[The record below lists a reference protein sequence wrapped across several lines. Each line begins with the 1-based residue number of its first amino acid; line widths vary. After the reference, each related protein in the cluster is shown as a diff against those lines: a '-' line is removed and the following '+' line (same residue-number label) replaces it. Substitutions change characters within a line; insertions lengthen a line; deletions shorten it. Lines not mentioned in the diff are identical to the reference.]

1 MISLQTA
8 LGSHSIMC
16 LGDSQTGFPPELQ
29 NQPKPITL
37 ASQSTCSE
45 LVQSALGGS
54 QSHSGSTH
62 TSAGGLIPVSNQ
74 QGTKFPDFVGIA
86 CQRCFVDV
94 GKDFKILGEVG
105 NLAPVCSA
113 CSAGQVRRESQSFQV
128 TYIRRSERGT
138 CKRHGCSQQC
148 ACYEEEFLL
157 LNRSIQEA
165 LPSVPTSQQAEVLKV
180 LEATQS
186 FCPECAGHELTQPTS
201 ASTPS
206 ISGPKFFPQEIE
218 EEDQSQTSCPVVN
231 QASNSSLFL
240 VRTSPS
246 QCKSRRT
253 RRRRQRT
260 KKKAS
265 PSNTTL
271 NTWRRVENL
280 LRNGSRDL
288 LEPAVLRLEEFIPES
303 EVESLPRW
311 TLDQLLNL
319 VSGGTSMGKG
329 AIQFAVQD
337 VIHRLEHKPTKSV
350 IQLRCSNVTQVRP
363 AIINWLKTCPEDIIA
378 LQETHLAGAALRDFV
393 RKLAVAG
400 FRVFEGEALPTVGR
414 HSRGGIALL
423 CRKYLAT
430 RDVNTFLLEGC
441 GFVAA
446 ELRTGSANLLLVS
459 LYLQSATPASHY
471 PNANILA
478 ELFSLVKNWQGPWLI
493 MGDYNL
499 SPLEVSE
506 AGIPAQT
513 GGVVI
518 PPNEPSMDTGNI
530 IDMIV
535 ISRDL
540 AGVTKIQVDPTAPH
554 RPHLSLVISLDL
566 GLAKVGVMQIKQ
578 WPEHWEVGPLEG
590 PWNPN
595 LSIPV
600 QGWLDEPLSTSKAT
614 SLFAGISQQL
624 SAILGD
630 EQEGRG
636 TNFTLHRK
644 PLIRPAPLKQ
654 HSVSGAWQRLLKWL
668 EYVREN
674 EFPQELQPAF
684 HKLVIFL
691 IAKYPENE
699 SVLQQV
705 SHSFQQGVSESILS
719 EVQEL
724 SETSAKA
731 ENLGEKESYLDWLQQ
746 AAQGSLRPI
755 YRSIKA
761 HEAQVVRPFLNKPFE
776 IRPYLKFCQW
786 QKIWGSSGDFV
797 DPVIPELR
805 QQAIV
810 ESGRLAPVTFNSLHR
825 VLKTLPKKAPG
836 PDGWTNGLLRKLPR
850 PAIEDLLQLFKV
862 VESTGLMPQQWRTS
876 QIALL
881 VKNQDIER
889 PIALCHVVY
898 KCWLKTRYHLVN
910 KWLQDFKNIAPWDA
924 ARPGIAAIDI
934 CVKRV
939 LMAEIAKA
947 RQKSRISLFL
957 DLSTFYETV
966 SHSLLHSNA
975 VEVGFPLV
983 VLNGAVQI
991 YRGARILQ
999 GDSQSSPPAY
1009 AQKGILAGCPVAPAL
1024 SKVALFPV
1032 CNAVHQNG
1040 LATVLDVWI
1049 DDISADVEHFDPQIA
1064 ARRAYKLYSLF
1075 KELLPTSELLLN
1087 FKKSAFTCSDPKAAA
1102 ALKKLLEDGDPKVCG
1117 VAKDLGVDN
1126 SGGRRRRT
1134 KQSRTRLDKAAARN
1148 FKLQKLAV
1156 PTKKIAVRVNRVGV
1170 QTAATWGHQAQGLAP
1185 KRMKIIRAAAGG
1197 HASRQALG
1205 SLDLVFDLG
1214 EFSLQDPS
1222 ERVLMEHWIT
1232 FAAFIPSLSRE
1243 VFLKSWEISWCRL
1256 SASPHPWKAA
1266 SGPMAALQCYLMD
1279 LTYEAKNFLSWKF
1292 VGHGRDPHCTLDI
1305 AINLEDPNFVQEV
1318 AFKLRQAGLSCRWS
1332 RVAAQEGCE
1341 ALHHGI
1347 DWTVFR
1353 QLLRAHAKQPLVTT
1367 SLRMLAQG
1375 AIKRKGHGGDGVCNW
1390 CGKEATLE
1398 HNLLICP
1405 KWDDKEQSPPVT
1417 HRSLQASPSF
1427 MLRGLIPRLLTL
1439 HPPLVEE
1446 QMAVQATGIFRRKI
1460 SASKVLA
1467 GCDASG
1473 GPFSSDPRLRIVSW
1487 SAVVALF
1494 KPSELLL
1501 EEQPSLTILGT
1512 LSGSL
1517 QVGASV
1523 SDGEA
1528 EAIKQLLLHC
1538 SGEILFCSDSA
1549 TALSRFHKGQIADPS
1564 RDNVVGHWTKSHLT
1578 REQHAEKFG
1587 KESWWM
1593 WFLNAEADRLCGLKS
1608 AEALN
1613 MMHVQDVHT
1622 IDLEA
1627 KARVAF
1633 LSRRCAHVLCNS
1645 LPEKK
1650 KLATERTATPK
1661 KLSERPNK
1669 RQVLLGLVAS
1679 SGSSGHIWKSTT
1691 GKNNMC
1697 IKCERC
1703 SLWIQQVDKPDLFDS
1718 LVQVPCLDHSFEPP
1732 LQCHRS
1738 HKLQF
1743 LGSHWKC
1750 RSCGAQLSVRVPKLS
1765 QKLKNG
1771 CKINSSIPKLEPS
1784 VKPINQLFQTGD
1796 STAAVSATKA
1806 QGKAKSKAKPR
1817 GLVQTKLN
1825 FNGQA

>member
-16 LGDSQTGFPPELQ
+16 LGDSQAGFPPELQ

-86 CQRCFVDV
+86 CQHCFVDV

-157 LNRSIQEA
+157 HNRSIQEA

-186 FCPECAGHELTQPTS
+186 FCPDCAGHELIQPFS

-240 VRTSPS
+240 VRTPPS
-246 QCKSRRT
+246 QCKSRRA

-280 LRNGSRDL
+280 LRNDSRDL
-288 LEPAVLRLEEFIPES
+288 LEPAVLRLEESIPES

-350 IQLRCSNVTQVRP
+350 IQFRCSNVTQVRP

-423 CRKYLAT
+423 CRKHLAT

-493 MGDYNL
+493 MGDCNL

-530 IDMIV
+530 LDMIV

-600 QGWLDEPLSTSKAT
+600 KGWLDEPLSTSKAT

-654 HSVSGAWQRLLKWL
+654 HSVTGAWQRLLKWL

-705 SHSFQQGVSESILS
+705 SHSIQQGVSESILR

-724 SETSAKA
+724 SETSKKA

-975 VEVGFPLV
+975 IEVGFPLV

-1102 ALKKLLEDGDPKVCG
+1102 ALKKFLQDGDPKVCG

-1279 LTYEAKNFLSWKF
+1279 LTYEVKNFLSWKF

-1375 AIKRKGHGGDGVCNW
+1375 AIKRKGHGGGGVCNW

-1398 HNLLICP
+1398 HNLITCP

-1765 QKLKNG
+1765 LKLKNG

>member
-1 MISLQTA
+1 
-8 LGSHSIMC
+8 MC

-37 ASQSTCSE
+37 ASHSMCSE

-74 QGTKFPDFVGIA
+74 QGTTFPDFVGIA
-86 CQRCFVDV
+86 CQHCFVDV

-105 NLAPVCSA
+105 NFAPVCSA

-186 FCPECAGHELTQPTS
+186 YCPECAGHELTQPTS

-280 LRNGSRDL
+280 LRNGSRNL
-288 LEPAVLRLEEFIPES
+288 LEPAVLCLEESIPES

-363 AIINWLKTCPEDIIA
+363 AIINWLKTCPEDVIA

-393 RKLAVAG
+393 RKLALAG

-423 CRKYLAT
+423 CRKHLAT
-430 RDVNTFLLEGC
+430 RDVSTFLLEGC

-513 GGVVI
+513 RGVVI
-518 PPNEPSMDTGNI
+518 PPNEPSMDTGNVL
-530 IDMIV
+530 DMIV

-600 QGWLDEPLSTSKAT
+600 KGWLDEPLSTSKAT

-636 TNFTLHRK
+636 TSFTLHRK

-705 SHSFQQGVSESILS
+705 SHSFQQGVSESILR

-850 PAIEDLLQLFKV
+850 PAIEDLLQLFQV
-862 VESTGLMPQQWRTS
+862 VESTGLMPQQWRAS

-975 VEVGFPLV
+975 IEVGFPLV

-1049 DDISADVEHFDPQIA
+1049 ADISADVEHYDPQIA

-1126 SGGRRRRT
+1126 SGGRRRRA

-1305 AINLEDPNFVQEV
+1305 AINLEDPSFVQEV

-1353 QLLRAHAKQPLVTT
+1353 QLLRSHGKQPLVTT

-1375 AIKRKGHGGDGVCNW
+1375 AIKRKGHGGGGVCNW

-1398 HNLLICP
+1398 HNLITCP

-1487 SAVVALF
+1487 SVVVALF

-1564 RDNVVGHWTKSHLT
+1564 RDNVVGHWTKSHLS

-1608 AEALN
+1608 AQALN

-1650 KLATERTATPK
+1650 
-1661 KLSERPNK
+1661 S
-1669 RQVLLGLVAS
+1669 
-1679 SGSSGHIWKSTT
+1679 
-1691 GKNNMC
+1691 
-1697 IKCERC
+1697 
-1703 SLWIQQVDKPDLFDS
+1703 
-1718 LVQVPCLDHSFEPP
+1718 
-1732 LQCHRS
+1732 
-1738 HKLQF
+1738 
-1743 LGSHWKC
+1743 
-1750 RSCGAQLSVRVPKLS
+1750 
-1765 QKLKNG
+1765 
-1771 CKINSSIPKLEPS
+1771 
-1784 VKPINQLFQTGD
+1784 
-1796 STAAVSATKA
+1796 
-1806 QGKAKSKAKPR
+1806 
-1817 GLVQTKLN
+1817 
-1825 FNGQA
+1825 

>member
-37 ASQSTCSE
+37 ASHSMCSE

-74 QGTKFPDFVGIA
+74 QGTTFPDFVGIA
-86 CQRCFVDV
+86 CQHCFVDV

-105 NLAPVCSA
+105 NFAPVCSA

-186 FCPECAGHELTQPTS
+186 YCPECAGHELTQPTS

-288 LEPAVLRLEEFIPES
+288 LEPAVLCLEESIPES

-393 RKLAVAG
+393 RKLALAG

-423 CRKYLAT
+423 CRKHLAT
-430 RDVNTFLLEGC
+430 RDVSTFLLEGC

-513 GGVVI
+513 RGVVI
-518 PPNEPSMDTGNI
+518 PPNEPSMDTGNVL
-530 IDMIV
+530 DMIV

-600 QGWLDEPLSTSKAT
+600 KGWLDEPLSTSKAT

-636 TNFTLHRK
+636 TSFTLHRK

-705 SHSFQQGVSESILS
+705 SHSFQQGVSESILR

-850 PAIEDLLQLFKV
+850 PAIEDLLQLFQV

-975 VEVGFPLV
+975 IEVGFPLV

-1049 DDISADVEHFDPQIA
+1049 DDISADVEHYDPQIA

-1305 AINLEDPNFVQEV
+1305 AINLEDPSFVQEV

-1353 QLLRAHAKQPLVTT
+1353 QLLRSHGKQPLVTT

-1375 AIKRKGHGGDGVCNW
+1375 AIKRKGHGGGGVCNW

-1398 HNLLICP
+1398 HNLITCP

-1564 RDNVVGHWTKSHLT
+1564 RDNVVGHWTKSHLS

-1613 MMHVQDVHT
+1613 VMHVQDVHT

-1765 QKLKNG
+1765 LKLKNG

>member
-1 MISLQTA
+1 
-8 LGSHSIMC
+8 MC
-16 LGDSQTGFPPELQ
+16 LGDSQAGFPPELQ

-86 CQRCFVDV
+86 CQHCFVDV

-113 CSAGQVRRESQSFQV
+113 CSAGQARRDSQSFQV

-265 PSNTTL
+265 PSNTTI

-280 LRNGSRDL
+280 LRNDSRDL
-288 LEPAVLRLEEFIPES
+288 LEPAVLRLEESIPES

-423 CRKYLAT
+423 CRKHLAT

-478 ELFSLVKNWQGPWLI
+478 ELFFLVKNWQGPWLI

-530 IDMIV
+530 LDMIV

-600 QGWLDEPLSTSKAT
+600 KGWLDEPLSTSKAT

-636 TNFTLHRK
+636 TNFTLRRK

-668 EYVREN
+668 ECVREN

-705 SHSFQQGVSESILS
+705 SHSIQQGVSESILRV
-719 EVQEL
+719 VQEL
-724 SETSAKA
+724 SETSKKA

-776 IRPYLKFCQW
+776 IKPYLKFCQW

-975 VEVGFPLV
+975 IEVGFPLV

-1102 ALKKLLEDGDPKVCG
+1102 ALKKFLQDGDPKVCG

-1222 ERVLMEHWIT
+1222 ERVLMEHWLT

-1375 AIKRKGHGGDGVCNW
+1375 AIKRKGHGGGGVCNW

-1398 HNLLICP
+1398 HNLITCP

-1564 RDNVVGHWTKSHLT
+1564 RDNVVGHWTKSHLS

-1661 KLSERPNK
+1661 KLGERPNK

-1743 LGSHWKC
+1743 LGSRC
-1750 RSCGAQLSVRVPKLS
+1750 AALS
-1765 QKLKNG
+1765 QSTQ
-1771 CKINSSIPKLEPS
+1771 IIPKTE
-1784 VKPINQLFQTGD
+1784 KW
-1796 STAAVSATKA
+1796 
-1806 QGKAKSKAKPR
+1806 
-1817 GLVQTKLN
+1817 VQD
-1825 FNGQA
+1825 

>member
-1 MISLQTA
+1 
-8 LGSHSIMC
+8 
-16 LGDSQTGFPPELQ
+16 
-29 NQPKPITL
+29 
-37 ASQSTCSE
+37 
-45 LVQSALGGS
+45 
-54 QSHSGSTH
+54 
-62 TSAGGLIPVSNQ
+62 
-74 QGTKFPDFVGIA
+74 
-86 CQRCFVDV
+86 
-94 GKDFKILGEVG
+94 
-105 NLAPVCSA
+105 
-113 CSAGQVRRESQSFQV
+113 
-128 TYIRRSERGT
+128 
-138 CKRHGCSQQC
+138 
-148 ACYEEEFLL
+148 
-157 LNRSIQEA
+157 
-165 LPSVPTSQQAEVLKV
+165 
-180 LEATQS
+180 
-186 FCPECAGHELTQPTS
+186 
-201 ASTPS
+201 
-206 ISGPKFFPQEIE
+206 
-218 EEDQSQTSCPVVN
+218 
-231 QASNSSLFL
+231 
-240 VRTSPS
+240 
-246 QCKSRRT
+246 
-253 RRRRQRT
+253 
-260 KKKAS
+260 
-265 PSNTTL
+265 
-271 NTWRRVENL
+271 
-280 LRNGSRDL
+280 
-288 LEPAVLRLEEFIPES
+288 
-303 EVESLPRW
+303 
-311 TLDQLLNL
+311 
-319 VSGGTSMGKG
+319 MGKG

-378 LQETHLAGAALRDFV
+378 LQETHLAGVALRDFV

-423 CRKYLAT
+423 CRKHLAT

-530 IDMIV
+530 LDMIV

-600 QGWLDEPLSTSKAT
+600 KGWLDEPLSTSKAT

-674 EFPQELQPAF
+674 EFPQEFQPAF

-705 SHSFQQGVSESILS
+705 SHSFQQGVSESILR

-810 ESGRLAPVTFNSLHR
+810 ESGRLAPVTFSSLHR

-975 VEVGFPLV
+975 IEVGFPLV

-1266 SGPMAALQCYLMD
+1266 SGPMAALQCYMMD

-1398 HNLLICP
+1398 HNLLTCP

-1487 SAVVALF
+1487 SAVVAPF

-1608 AEALN
+1608 AEALI

>member
-37 ASQSTCSE
+37 ASQSMCSE

-74 QGTKFPDFVGIA
+74 QGTTFPDFVGIA
-86 CQRCFVDV
+86 CQHCFVDV

-105 NLAPVCSA
+105 NFAPVCSA

-186 FCPECAGHELTQPTS
+186 YCPECAGHELTQPTS

-265 PSNTTL
+265 PSNTAL

-288 LEPAVLRLEEFIPES
+288 LEPAVLCLEESIPES

-423 CRKYLAT
+423 CRKHLAT

-530 IDMIV
+530 LDMIV

-600 QGWLDEPLSTSKAT
+600 KGWLDEPLSTSKAT

-636 TNFTLHRK
+636 TNFTLRRK

-705 SHSFQQGVSESILS
+705 SHSFQQGVSESILR

-850 PAIEDLLQLFKV
+850 PAIEDLLQLFQV

-975 VEVGFPLV
+975 IEVGFPLV

-1170 QTAATWGHQAQGLAP
+1170 QTAATWGHQAQGPAP

-1305 AINLEDPNFVQEV
+1305 AINLEDPNIVQEV

-1341 ALHHGI
+1341 ALHRGI

-1375 AIKRKGHGGDGVCNW
+1375 AIKRTGHGGGGVCNW

-1398 HNLLICP
+1398 HNLITCP

-1446 QMAVQATGIFRRKI
+1446 QMAVQATDIFRRKI

-1564 RDNVVGHWTKSHLT
+1564 RDNVVGHWTKSHLS

-1613 MMHVQDVHT
+1613 MMHAQDVHT

-1765 QKLKNG
+1765 LKLKNG

>member
-1 MISLQTA
+1 MLARISKFWGRLAILPLSVLHAVQVKFDGKANHSKLHTFGAVKEAHAKDMVVHSNAHVTRKNSSFSTA
-8 LGSHSIMC
+8 L
-16 LGDSQTGFPPELQ
+16 F
-29 NQPKPITL
+29 
-37 ASQSTCSE
+37 
-45 LVQSALGGS
+45 
-54 QSHSGSTH
+54 
-62 TSAGGLIPVSNQ
+62 
-74 QGTKFPDFVGIA
+74 
-86 CQRCFVDV
+86 R
-94 GKDFKILGEVG
+94 
-105 NLAPVCSA
+105 
-113 CSAGQVRRESQSFQV
+113 
-128 TYIRRSERGT
+128 RRSLRYPPLS
-138 CKRHGCSQQC
+138 R
-148 ACYEEEFLL
+148 
-157 LNRSIQEA
+157 R
-165 LPSVPTSQQAEVLKV
+165 
-180 LEATQS
+180 
-186 FCPECAGHELTQPTS
+186 
-201 ASTPS
+201 
-206 ISGPKFFPQEIE
+206 PKFFPQEIE

-288 LEPAVLRLEEFIPES
+288 LEPAVLCLEESIPES

-363 AIINWLKTCPEDIIA
+363 AIINWLKTCPEDVIA

-393 RKLAVAG
+393 RKLALAG

-423 CRKYLAT
+423 CRKHLAT
-430 RDVNTFLLEGC
+430 RDVSTFLLEGC

-513 GGVVI
+513 RGVVI
-518 PPNEPSMDTGNI
+518 PPNEPSMDTGNVL
-530 IDMIV
+530 DMIV

-566 GLAKVGVMQIKQ
+566 GLAKVGVMQIQQ
-578 WPEHWEVGPLEG
+578 WPEHWEVGPLAG

-600 QGWLDEPLSTSKAT
+600 KGWLDEPLSTSKAT

-636 TNFTLHRK
+636 TSFTLHRK

-654 HSVSGAWQRLLKWL
+654 HSVSGVWQRLLKWL

-705 SHSFQQGVSESILS
+705 SHSFQQGVSESILR

-724 SETSAKA
+724 SKTSAKA

-850 PAIEDLLQLFKV
+850 PAIEDLLQLFQV

-975 VEVGFPLV
+975 IEVGFPLV

-1049 DDISADVEHFDPQIA
+1049 DDISADVEHYDPQIA
-1064 ARRAYKLYSLF
+1064 ATRAYKLYSLF

-1156 PTKKIAVRVNRVGV
+1156 PTKKL
-1170 QTAATWGHQAQGLAP
+1170 QSGLTEW
-1185 KRMKIIRAAAGG
+1185 
-1197 HASRQALG
+1197 
-1205 SLDLVFDLG
+1205 
-1214 EFSLQDPS
+1214 EF
-1222 ERVLMEHWIT
+1222 
-1232 FAAFIPSLSRE
+1232 
-1243 VFLKSWEISWCRL
+1243 
-1256 SASPHPWKAA
+1256 
-1266 SGPMAALQCYLMD
+1266 
-1279 LTYEAKNFLSWKF
+1279 
-1292 VGHGRDPHCTLDI
+1292 
-1305 AINLEDPNFVQEV
+1305 
-1318 AFKLRQAGLSCRWS
+1318 
-1332 RVAAQEGCE
+1332 
-1341 ALHHGI
+1341 
-1347 DWTVFR
+1347 
-1353 QLLRAHAKQPLVTT
+1353 KQRP
-1367 SLRMLAQG
+1367 RG
-1375 AIKRKGHGGDGVCNW
+1375 AIKRKGW
-1390 CGKEATLE
+1390 
-1398 HNLLICP
+1398 
-1405 KWDDKEQSPPVT
+1405 
-1417 HRSLQASPSF
+1417 RPS
-1427 MLRGLIPRLLTL
+1427 
-1439 HPPLVEE
+1439 
-1446 QMAVQATGIFRRKI
+1446 A
-1460 SASKVLA
+1460 
-1467 GCDASG
+1467 
-1473 GPFSSDPRLRIVSW
+1473 
-1487 SAVVALF
+1487 
-1494 KPSELLL
+1494 
-1501 EEQPSLTILGT
+1501 
-1512 LSGSL
+1512 
-1517 QVGASV
+1517 
-1523 SDGEA
+1523 
-1528 EAIKQLLLHC
+1528 
-1538 SGEILFCSDSA
+1538 
-1549 TALSRFHKGQIADPS
+1549 
-1564 RDNVVGHWTKSHLT
+1564 
-1578 REQHAEKFG
+1578 
-1587 KESWWM
+1587 
-1593 WFLNAEADRLCGLKS
+1593 
-1608 AEALN
+1608 
-1613 MMHVQDVHT
+1613 
-1622 IDLEA
+1622 
-1627 KARVAF
+1627 
-1633 LSRRCAHVLCNS
+1633 
-1645 LPEKK
+1645 
-1650 KLATERTATPK
+1650 
-1661 KLSERPNK
+1661 
-1669 RQVLLGLVAS
+1669 
-1679 SGSSGHIWKSTT
+1679 
-1691 GKNNMC
+1691 
-1697 IKCERC
+1697 
-1703 SLWIQQVDKPDLFDS
+1703 
-1718 LVQVPCLDHSFEPP
+1718 
-1732 LQCHRS
+1732 
-1738 HKLQF
+1738 
-1743 LGSHWKC
+1743 
-1750 RSCGAQLSVRVPKLS
+1750 
-1765 QKLKNG
+1765 
-1771 CKINSSIPKLEPS
+1771 
-1784 VKPINQLFQTGD
+1784 
-1796 STAAVSATKA
+1796 
-1806 QGKAKSKAKPR
+1806 
-1817 GLVQTKLN
+1817 
-1825 FNGQA
+1825 

>member
-1 MISLQTA
+1 
-8 LGSHSIMC
+8 MC

-37 ASQSTCSE
+37 ASHSMCSE

-74 QGTKFPDFVGIA
+74 QGTTFPDFVGIA
-86 CQRCFVDV
+86 CQHCFVDV

-105 NLAPVCSA
+105 NFAPVCSA
-113 CSAGQVRRESQSFQV
+113 CSAGQVRRESQSFRV

-138 CKRHGCSQQC
+138 CNRHGCSQQC

-186 FCPECAGHELTQPTS
+186 YCPECAGHELTQPTS

-288 LEPAVLRLEEFIPES
+288 LEPAVLCLEESIPES

-363 AIINWLKTCPEDIIA
+363 AIINWLKTCPEDVIA

-393 RKLAVAG
+393 RKLALAG

-423 CRKYLAT
+423 CRKHLAT
-430 RDVNTFLLEGC
+430 RDVSTFLLEGC

-506 AGIPAQT
+506 AGVPAQT
-513 GGVVI
+513 RGVVI
-518 PPNEPSMDTGNI
+518 PPNEPSMDTGNVL
-530 IDMIV
+530 DMIV

-600 QGWLDEPLSTSKAT
+600 KGWLDEPLSTSKAT

-636 TNFTLHRK
+636 TSFTLHRK

-705 SHSFQQGVSESILS
+705 SHSFQQGVSESILR

-724 SETSAKA
+724 SEISAKA

-850 PAIEDLLQLFKV
+850 PAIEDLLQLFQV

-910 KWLQDFKNIAPWDA
+910 KWLQDFKNVAPWDA

-975 VEVGFPLV
+975 IEVGFPLV

-1305 AINLEDPNFVQEV
+1305 AINLEDPSFVQEV

-1353 QLLRAHAKQPLVTT
+1353 QLLRSHGKQPLVTT

-1375 AIKRKGHGGDGVCNW
+1375 AIKRKGHGGGGVCNW

-1398 HNLLICP
+1398 HNLITCP

-1494 KPSELLL
+1494 LSWGPS
-1501 EEQPSLTILGT
+1501 Q
-1512 LSGSL
+1512 
-1517 QVGASV
+1517 
-1523 SDGEA
+1523 
-1528 EAIKQLLLHC
+1528 
-1538 SGEILFCSDSA
+1538 
-1549 TALSRFHKGQIADPS
+1549 
-1564 RDNVVGHWTKSHLT
+1564 
-1578 REQHAEKFG
+1578 
-1587 KESWWM
+1587 
-1593 WFLNAEADRLCGLKS
+1593 GLY
-1608 AEALN
+1608 
-1613 MMHVQDVHT
+1613 
-1622 IDLEA
+1622 
-1627 KARVAF
+1627 R
-1633 LSRRCAHVLCNS
+1633 
-1645 LPEKK
+1645 
-1650 KLATERTATPK
+1650 
-1661 KLSERPNK
+1661 
-1669 RQVLLGLVAS
+1669 
-1679 SGSSGHIWKSTT
+1679 
-1691 GKNNMC
+1691 
-1697 IKCERC
+1697 
-1703 SLWIQQVDKPDLFDS
+1703 
-1718 LVQVPCLDHSFEPP
+1718 
-1732 LQCHRS
+1732 
-1738 HKLQF
+1738 
-1743 LGSHWKC
+1743 
-1750 RSCGAQLSVRVPKLS
+1750 
-1765 QKLKNG
+1765 
-1771 CKINSSIPKLEPS
+1771 
-1784 VKPINQLFQTGD
+1784 
-1796 STAAVSATKA
+1796 
-1806 QGKAKSKAKPR
+1806 
-1817 GLVQTKLN
+1817 
-1825 FNGQA
+1825 

>member
-16 LGDSQTGFPPELQ
+16 LGDSQTGLPPELQ

-86 CQRCFVDV
+86 CQHCFVDV

-265 PSNTTL
+265 PSNSTL

-288 LEPAVLRLEEFIPES
+288 LEPAVLRLEESIPES

-423 CRKYLAT
+423 CRKHLAT

-530 IDMIV
+530 LDMIV

-600 QGWLDEPLSTSKAT
+600 KGWLDEPLSTSKAT

-674 EFPQELQPAF
+674 KFPQELQPAF

-705 SHSFQQGVSESILS
+705 SHSFQQGVSESILR

-975 VEVGFPLV
+975 IEVGFPLV

-1032 CNAVHQNG
+1032 CDAVHQNG

-1398 HNLLICP
+1398 HNLLTCP

-1538 SGEILFCSDSA
+1538 SGEILFVQTQQQHSVDSTKAKLRTRVGTMWSA
-1549 TALSRFHKGQIADPS
+1549 TGQ
-1564 RDNVVGHWTKSHLT
+1564 
-1578 REQHAEKFG
+1578 
-1587 KESWWM
+1587 
-1593 WFLNAEADRLCGLKS
+1593 
-1608 AEALN
+1608 
-1613 MMHVQDVHT
+1613 
-1622 IDLEA
+1622 
-1627 KARVAF
+1627 KAILLANNTLR
-1633 LSRRCAHVLCNS
+1633 NS
-1645 LPEKK
+1645 EKK
-1650 KLATERTATPK
+1650 A
-1661 KLSERPNK
+1661 
-1669 RQVLLGLVAS
+1669 G
-1679 SGSSGHIWKSTT
+1679 G
-1691 GKNNMC
+1691 
-1697 IKCERC
+1697 
-1703 SLWIQQVDKPDLFDS
+1703 
-1718 LVQVPCLDHSFEPP
+1718 
-1732 LQCHRS
+1732 
-1738 HKLQF
+1738 
-1743 LGSHWKC
+1743 
-1750 RSCGAQLSVRVPKLS
+1750 CG
-1765 QKLKNG
+1765 
-1771 CKINSSIPKLEPS
+1771 
-1784 VKPINQLFQTGD
+1784 F
-1796 STAAVSATKA
+1796 
-1806 QGKAKSKAKPR
+1806 
-1817 GLVQTKLN
+1817 
-1825 FNGQA
+1825 

>member
-1 MISLQTA
+1 
-8 LGSHSIMC
+8 MC

-29 NQPKPITL
+29 NQPMPITL

-62 TSAGGLIPVSNQ
+62 TSAGGLIPVRNQ

-86 CQRCFVDV
+86 CQHCFVDV

-288 LEPAVLRLEEFIPES
+288 LEPAVLRLEDSIPES

-337 VIHRLEHKPTKSV
+337 VIYRLEHKPTKSV
-350 IQLRCSNVTQVRP
+350 TQLRCSNVTQVRP

-423 CRKYLAT
+423 CRKHLAT

-600 QGWLDEPLSTSKAT
+600 KGWLDEPLSTSKAT

-705 SHSFQQGVSESILS
+705 SHSFQQGVSESILR

-957 DLSTFYETV
+957 DLSTFHETV

-975 VEVGFPLV
+975 IEVGFPLV

-1134 KQSRTRLDKAAARN
+1134 KQSRTRLDKAVARN

-1398 HNLLICP
+1398 HNLLTCP

-1427 MLRGLIPRLLTL
+1427 VLRGLIPRLLTL

-1750 RSCGAQLSVRVPKLS
+1750 RSCGAQLSVRVPKLT
-1765 QKLKNG
+1765 QKLKN
-1771 CKINSSIPKLEPS
+1771 SIPKLEPS

>member
-37 ASQSTCSE
+37 ASQSMCSE

-74 QGTKFPDFVGIA
+74 QGTTFPDFVGIA
-86 CQRCFVDV
+86 CQHCFVDV

-105 NLAPVCSA
+105 NFAPVCSA

-186 FCPECAGHELTQPTS
+186 YCPECAGHELTQPTS

-288 LEPAVLRLEEFIPES
+288 LEPAVLCLEESIPES

-363 AIINWLKTCPEDIIA
+363 AIISWLKTCPEDIIA

-423 CRKYLAT
+423 CRKHLAT

-518 PPNEPSMDTGNI
+518 PPNEPSLDTGNVL
-530 IDMIV
+530 DMIV

-600 QGWLDEPLSTSKAT
+600 KGWLDEPLSTSKAT

-705 SHSFQQGVSESILS
+705 SHSFQQGVSESILR

-850 PAIEDLLQLFKV
+850 PAIEDLLQLFQV

-975 VEVGFPLV
+975 IEVGFPLV

-1305 AINLEDPNFVQEV
+1305 AINLEDPSFVQEV

-1375 AIKRKGHGGDGVCNW
+1375 AIKRKGHGGGGVCNW

-1398 HNLLICP
+1398 HNLITCP

-1501 EEQPSLTILGT
+1501 EEQPSLTILGA

-1564 RDNVVGHWTKSHLT
+1564 RDNVVGHWTKSHLS

-1608 AEALN
+1608 AEALS

-1765 QKLKNG
+1765 LKLKNG